1 MMISTKN
8 KKDKRNIIES
18 ILSGMS
24 NNSGLWI
31 PEKIPLLSSD
41 WINNLDKLTTR
52 QICSHI
58 MKLYFSPDISESVI
72 DNIVEKAINFK
83 IPLVKLDHNDYILE
97 LFHGPTMAFKD
108 FGARV
113 MALLFQHIIK
123 MKNEDYRIIVST
135 SGDTGAAIA
144 DAFSHTDIP
153 VYIFF
158 PKDKISPFQE
168 KQITSCGDNIK
179 CFSLDQDFDK
189 CQAIVKQVI
198 SSQQE
203 EINSKRKIKF
213 ITANSINI
221 SRLIPQIFYYFIS
234 YSQLKKLYPNENLEN
249 KKIIYSVPS
258 GNLGNATAGYM
269 AKKMGLP
276 IHKIM
281 VATNLNNSFTKY
293 LSNGVY
299 NKQHTQYTISN
310 AMDVGDPSNIKRIM
324 SISDNNIEIVRK
336 YFESI
341 SVDDNETLDTIRK
354 IYYKYNY
361 LMDPHTAVGYTATK
375 ALMLSEKDIKITLAT
390 ASPSKFKEVIPVQF
404 ELPGKHQKILS
415 LSSKY
420 FECYLDNIIQKIIY
434 SKSDV
439 ITLIGMPGSG
449 KTTIANKLKETYSWN
464 MIDTDGMI
472 IEKYGKRLVEIVD
485 ELGDNFMDEET
496 NTMLSLT
503 HLPNKTVISPG
514 GSVIYSEKAME
525 HLSSLGI
532 IIFLDTTVED
542 INNRIDNFL
551 ERGIVMKPG
560 ETIRDLYK
568 QRLPYYHKYRE
579 LAINN
584 SLLNI
589 SDTTSLI
596 NNLFVFNKDS

>member
-1 MMISTKN
+1 MISTRN
-8 KKDKRNIIES
+8 KKDKRSVIDS

-24 NNSGLWI
+24 TDGGLWI
-31 PEKIPLLSSD
+31 PEKIPEVSLD
-41 WINNLDKLTTR
+41 WINKLDKLTIH

-58 MKLYFSPDISESVI
+58 MKLYFSPDISESII
-72 DNIVEKAINFK
+72 DNIVEKAINFE

-113 MALLFQHIIK
+113 MALLFQHIIT

-158 PKDKISPFQE
+158 PKGKISPFQE
-168 KQITSCGDNIK
+168 KQITSCGDNIN

-189 CQAIVKQVI
+189 CQNIVKQVI
-198 SSQQE
+198 ASQQKE
-203 EINSKRKIKF
+203 ENSKRKIKF

-234 YSQLKKLYPNENLEN
+234 YGQLLKLNPNENISN

-258 GNLGNATAGYM
+258 GNLGNATAGYI

-276 IHKIM
+276 IYKII

-293 LSNGVY
+293 LANGVY
-299 NKQHTQYTISN
+299 QKKDTHSTISN

-324 SISDNNIEIVRK
+324 SISDDNIETVRQH
-336 YFESI
+336 FESI
-341 SVDDNETLDTIRK
+341 SVDDVKTLETIRK
-354 IYYKYNY
+354 IYLRYKY
-361 LMDPHTAVGYTATK
+361 LMDPHTAVGYTAK
-375 ALMLSEKDIKITLAT
+375 EALTLSETDIIKITIAT
-390 ASPSKFKEVIPVQF
+390 ASPSKFREVMPIQF
-404 ELPGKHQKILS
+404 ELPIHHQKILS
-415 LSSKY
+415 LTSKY
-420 FECYLDNIIQKIIY
+420 FECFLDNIIEKIIY

-449 KTTIANKLKETYSWN
+449 KTTIAKKLKEIHSWN
-464 MIDTDGMI
+464 MIDTDAII

-503 HLPNKTVISPG
+503 NLPNKTVISPG

-525 HLSSLGI
+525 HLSSQGI
-532 IIFLDTTVED
+532 IIFLDTSVED
-542 INNRIDNFL
+542 IDNRIDNFL

-560 ETIRDLYK
+560 ETIRDLYQ

-584 SLLNI
+584 SFLNI
-589 SDTTSLI
+589 NDTANLI
-596 NNLFVFNKDS
+596 NNLF

>member
-1 MMISTKN
+1 MISTRN
-8 KKDKRNIIES
+8 KKDKRSVIDS
-18 ILSGMS
+18 ILFGMS
-24 NNSGLWI
+24 ADGGLWI
-31 PEKIPLLSSD
+31 PEKIPVLSPD
-41 WINNLDKLTTR
+41 WIDKLDKLTIH

-58 MKLYFSPDISESVI
+58 MKQYFSPDISESII
-72 DNIVEKAINFK
+72 DNIVEKAINFE

-158 PKDKISPFQE
+158 PKGKISPFQE

-198 SSQQE
+198 ASQQKE
-203 EINSKRKIKF
+203 ENSKRKIKF

-234 YSQLKKLYPNENLEN
+234 YGRLLKLNPNGNISK

-258 GNLGNATAGYM
+258 GNLGNATAGYI

-276 IHKIM
+276 IHKII

-293 LSNGVY
+293 LANGFY
-299 NKQHTQYTISN
+299 QKQETHSTISN
-310 AMDVGDPSNIKRIM
+310 AMDVGDPSNIKRII
-324 SISDNNIEIVRK
+324 SISDDNIETVRK
-336 YFESI
+336 HFESI
-341 SVDDNETLDTIRK
+341 SVDDTKTLETIRK
-354 IYYKYNY
+354 IYLRYNY
-361 LMDPHTAVGYTATK
+361 LMDPHTAVGYTAK
-375 ALMLSEKDIKITLAT
+375 EALTLSETDIIKITIAT
-390 ASPSKFKEVIPVQF
+390 ASPSKFREVMPIQF
-404 ELPGKHQKILS
+404 ELPIHHQKILS
-415 LSSKY
+415 LTSKY
-420 FECYLDNIIQKIIY
+420 FECYLDNIIEKIIY

-449 KTTIANKLKETYSWN
+449 KTTIANELKELYSWN
-464 MIDTDGMI
+464 MIDTDGII

-503 HLPNKTVISPG
+503 NLPNKTVISPG

-525 HLSSLGI
+525 HLSNLGI
-532 IIFLDTTVED
+532 IIFLDTSVED
-542 INNRIDNFL
+542 IDNRIDNFL

-560 ETIRDLYK
+560 ETIRDLYQ
-568 QRLPYYHKYRE
+568 QRLPYYQKYRE

-584 SLLNI
+584 SFLNI
-589 SDTTSLI
+589 NDTTNLI
-596 NNLFVFNKDS
+596 NNLF